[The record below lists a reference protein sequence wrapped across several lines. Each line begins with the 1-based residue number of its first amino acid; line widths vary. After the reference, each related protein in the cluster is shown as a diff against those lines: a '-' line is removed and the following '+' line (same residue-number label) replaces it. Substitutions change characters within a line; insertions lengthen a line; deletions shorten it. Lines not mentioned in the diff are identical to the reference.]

1 MKIFWILFLVAML
14 LMLLVM
20 MLVGAAFI
28 TVWVIRKF
36 GGPEFKGHI
45 ND

>member
-1 MKIFWILFLVAML
+1 MKIFWILFLVAMI
-14 LMLLVM
+14 LMLLFM

-36 GGPEFKGHI
+36 GGPEFEGHKK
-45 ND
+45 D